1 MRKVRRSSPLY
12 VAGIIASGLIVGRSL
27 PPLTIRFDGSSPPV
41 PGWAPGLVL
50 GTRGADELALA
61 DQRVTPRALTD
72 LRHHFRYPRL
82 RAALDHELGAETVPA
97 VL

>member
-1 MRKVRRSSPLY
+1 MNVSPDPSTSAASS
-12 VAGIIASGLIVGRSL
+12 AQSGLV
-27 PPLTIRFDGSSPPV
+27 
-41 PGWAPGLVL
+41 LVL